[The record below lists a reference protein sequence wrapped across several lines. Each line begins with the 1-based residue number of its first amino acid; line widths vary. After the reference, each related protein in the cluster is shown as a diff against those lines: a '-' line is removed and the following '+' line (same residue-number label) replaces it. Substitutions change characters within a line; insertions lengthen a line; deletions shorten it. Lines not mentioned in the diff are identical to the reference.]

1 MRLREGEEG
10 ASQGM
15 LRRPGGRAIRLT
27 DLGGTRPGEGP
38 TMLSCPRG
46 WGPVRKQI
54 CREMLRLVWNGG
66 CEGLKGHPGEES
78 RKSQDPRSKDL
89 GGG

>member
-1 MRLREGEEG
+1 
-10 ASQGM
+10 M

-46 WGPVRKQI
+46 RGPARKQI

-66 CEGLKGHPGEES
+66 CEGLKGHPGEGS